1 MQQRSLSVFASVA
14 TSLWSSDASELERK
28 LRPQAQYTASRA
40 PTKEER
46 NSNLI
51 SHLQNSRD
59 VWRVRILFRDYGDI
73 FRSCKSILTYG
84 FSTEMHSMQRVE
96 SCWSQPAII
105 YTINWDFGGARVSE

>member
-73 FRSCKSILTYG
+73 FRSYLHMDLALRCIRCRES
-84 FSTEMHSMQRVE
+84 RVAGR
-96 SCWSQPAII
+96 SLPLYIQ
-105 YTINWDFGGARVSE
+105 